1 MVRSAF
7 PFQVREQ
14 LSKSVTENNV
24 AFFQLGRASINGRR
38 NIWTSSIFFYLFL
51 FLGKA
56 KEQVSVLLTPADFAL
71 TEDFFQFSLGGQTK
85 KANLKIKTCHQIRSL
100 ERVVSLHT

>member
-1 MVRSAF
+1 M
-7 PFQVREQ
+7 
-14 LSKSVTENNV
+14 
-24 AFFQLGRASINGRR
+24 
-38 NIWTSSIFFYLFL
+38 
-51 FLGKA
+51 
-56 KEQVSVLLTPADFAL
+56 LLTPADFAL

>member
-1 MVRSAF
+1 M
-7 PFQVREQ
+7 
-14 LSKSVTENNV
+14 TENNV
-24 AFFQLGRASINGRR
+24 TFFQLGRASINGRR
-38 NIWTSSIFFYLFL
+38 NIWTWSIFFFNVNLFP
-51 FLGKA
+51 GKA